1 VLGVKFEPGLLSA
14 IIGASCASFS
24 SSFSFSS
31 FVLDSPMFDYENE
44 DDDEDDLTILVA
56 AGAGCFH
63 W

>member
-1 VLGVKFEPGLLSA
+1 VLGVKFEPVLVSA

-24 SSFSFSS
+24 PSFSS

-56 AGAGCFH
+56 AGAGFH